1 MISQAS
7 QRAVSGLEQTS
18 RDDNK
23 TIVSDILKR
32 VDQLIKKGDL
42 ERAQAEIV
50 HAKEVDS
57 RNVYTLALE
66 ERILSLKN
74 SLPLK
79 MTPPPA
85 PAETVSAEDKQKA
98 DAQNNKLAPTQ
109 EEISMYQAAL
119 KEAWKTGI
127 LDSDEE
133 IQLRELRAVL
143 NIQEID
149 HAILEKQV
157 KMDLLKKS
165 PAGKSTTSNIPE
177 KEKPLEE
184 KSGKILMHE
193 PQKKIQEQYV
203 SPLQSRRK
211 KEQILVIDDDARL
224 LELLALSLEDS
235 GYEVI
240 ALTTSDEAFALL
252 RKFVPDLILCDINLE
267 TSTMGGFTFYERL
280 QELKNVQNV
289 PFIFLTG
296 LTDEALVRTGK
307 ELGVDDYLM
316 KPISEKTLLSTIR
329 GKLKRFRQIRKAIAV
344 QASA

>member
-1 MISQAS
+1 
-7 QRAVSGLEQTS
+7 
-18 RDDNK
+18 
-23 TIVSDILKR
+23 
-32 VDQLIKKGDL
+32 
-42 ERAQAEIV
+42 
-50 HAKEVDS
+50 
-57 RNVYTLALE
+57 
-66 ERILSLKN
+66 
-74 SLPLK
+74 
-79 MTPPPA
+79 
-85 PAETVSAEDKQKA
+85 
-98 DAQNNKLAPTQ
+98 
-109 EEISMYQAAL
+109 
-119 KEAWKTGI
+119 
-127 LDSDEE
+127 
-133 IQLRELRAVL
+133 
-143 NIQEID
+143 
-149 HAILEKQV
+149 
-157 KMDLLKKS
+157 
-165 PAGKSTTSNIPE
+165 
-177 KEKPLEE
+177 
-184 KSGKILMHE
+184 MHE

-211 KEQILVIDDDARL
+211 KEQILVIDADARL

-267 TSTMGGFTFYERL
+267 TSTMGGLTFYERL